1 MQWGSEG
8 EGTEGVVEAEIVNGD
23 TGLTGGLRVGPF
35 KCERTC
41 FASRIEDLREKIARI
56 EQWI

>member
-1 MQWGSEG
+1 MS
-8 EGTEGVVEAEIVNGD
+8 EGVVEAEIVNGD

-41 FASRIEDLREKIARI
+41 FASRIEGLREKIARI